1 MAGVEE
7 VDVVVVGLGPGG
19 ENAAGLLAEAG
30 LEVTAVEAGLV
41 GGECPY
47 YGCVPTK
54 MMVRAADALGEARRV
69 PRFAGRAEVV
79 PDLGVPARRVRQ
91 EATDDWNDKAAA
103 DRLTG
108 KGVTLVRG
116 YGVLTGPREVTVGD
130 RVFRGRRGVLLN
142 PGTEPAVPP
151 IDGLADTPFWTNR
164 DAVKATEAPASLVV
178 LGGGA
183 IGVELAQVFAR
194 FGSDVTV
201 VEGGERLV
209 GPLEPEAGD
218 LLREV
223 FEAEGITVH
232 TGAKASR
239 VTHDGAGFTLE
250 FAGGRATGERLLVA
264 TGRRTDLERL
274 GVASAGLD
282 PRARTIPVD
291 GRMRAADGL
300 WAIGDVTGEGAFTHV
315 SMYQSAIAVRDILG
329 QDGPEADYH
338 ALPHVTFTDPEI
350 GGIGVTEAKA
360 RAAGRPVRV
369 TLTPIGESTRGWIH
383 EAPGFIKLVAD
394 GEHLVGATVAAPY
407 AGEIMGFLALAIQA
421 RVPLHTLKH
430 MIYAYPTFHRAI
442 ETAVATL

>member
-1 MAGVEE
+1 MAEVEE
-7 VDVVVVGLGPGG
+7 SDVVVVGLGPGG

-30 LEVTAVEAGLV
+30 LAVTAVEAGLV

-54 MMVRAADALGEARRV
+54 MMVRAADALAEARRV
-69 PRFAGRAEVV
+69 PRFAGRVEVEA
-79 PDLGVPARRVRQ
+79 DFAVPAERIRE

-116 YGVLTGPREVTVGD
+116 YGVLTGPREVTVGG
-130 RVFRGRRGVLLN
+130 RVLRGRKGVLLN
-142 PGTEPAVPP
+142 PGTEPLVPP
-151 IDGLADTPFWTNR
+151 VEGLAGTPFWTNR
-164 DAVKATEAPASLVV
+164 DAVKATQAPASLIV

-194 FGSDVTV
+194 FGAKVTV
-201 VEGGERLV
+201 IEGAERLV
-209 GPLEPEAGD
+209 APLEPEAGD

-223 FEAEGITVH
+223 FEAEGITVL
-232 TGAKASR
+232 TGARASR
-239 VTHDGAGFTLE
+239 VSHDGAEFTLE
-250 FAGGRATGERLLVA
+250 FGGGTVRAERLLVA

-274 GVASAGLD
+274 GIASVGLD
-282 PRARTIPVD
+282 PKARSIPVD

-300 WAIGDVTGEGAFTHV
+300 WAIGDAVGEGAFTHV

-350 GGIGVTEAKA
+350 GAAGLTEARA
-360 RAAGRPVRV
+360 RATGREIRV
-369 TLTPIGESTRGWIH
+369 AKTDLGDSTRGWITQ
-383 EAPGFIKLVAD
+383 AQGFVKLVAD
-394 GEHLVGATVAAPY
+394 GDHLVGATVAGPGG
-407 AGEIMGFLALAIQA
+407 GEILGFLALAVQA
-421 RVPLHTLKH
+421 RVPVETLKH
-430 MIYAYPTFHRAI
+430 MIYAYPTFYRAI
-442 ETAVATL
+442 EATVAEL

>member
-1 MAGVEE
+1 MAEE
-7 VDVVVVGLGPGG
+7 ADVVVVGLGPGG

-30 LEVTAVEAGLV
+30 LSVTAVEAGLV

-69 PRFAGRAEVV
+69 PHFAGRAEVTA
-79 PDLGVPARRVRQ
+79 DFGVAAKRVREQ
-91 EATDDWNDKAAA
+91 ATDDWNDKVAA

-130 RVFRGRRGVLLN
+130 RVIRGRKGVLVN
-142 PGTEPAVPP
+142 PGTAPLVPP
-151 IDGLADTPFWTNR
+151 IDGLAGTPFWTNR
-164 DAVKATEAPASLVV
+164 DAVKATEAPVSLIV

-194 FGSDVTV
+194 FGTKVTV
-201 VEGGERLV
+201 VEGSERLV
-209 GPLEPEAGD
+209 APLEPEAGD
-218 LLREV
+218 LLRKV

-232 TGAKASR
+232 TGARASR
-239 VTHDGAGFTLE
+239 VGHDGAEFTLE
-250 FAGGRATGERLLVA
+250 LGGRTVRAERLLVA
-264 TGRRTDLERL
+264 TGRKTDLERL
-274 GVASAGLD
+274 GVAAVGLD
-282 PRARTIPVD
+282 PKARSIPVD
-291 GRMRAADGL
+291 GRMRAGDGL
-300 WAIGDVTGEGAFTHV
+300 WAIGDATGKGAFTHV

-350 GGIGVTEAKA
+350 GGVGLTEARA
-360 RAAGRPVRV
+360 REAGIEVR
-369 TLTPIGESTRGWIH
+369 TATTDIGASTRGWIH
-383 EAPGFIKLVAD
+383 EAEGFVKLVAD
-394 GEHLVGATVAAPY
+394 GDHLVGAAVAGPY
-407 AGEIMGFLALAIQA
+407 GGEILGFLALAVQA
-421 RVPLHTLKH
+421 RVPVETLKH

-442 ETAVATL
+442 EATVAEL